1 MKPKTLILMIVAVVC
16 GLAASYMTSRVI
28 AERGTQSDVEKVG
41 VLVARRNLAMGILI
55 TDPDKLFEEKQ
66 FTKGEEPKKAIRDI
80 DELKGRRLNK
90 PLNAEAF
97 VTDDD
102 LINKDKDGLA
112 ALMPK
117 GMRAVALNVNAA
129 SIVGGFVLPHSHVDI
144 LSVIASPNGES
155 NAKIILQNILV
166 LAVDQS
172 SNRPD
177 DRQAVVSN
185 TVTLQVTPEQAERL
199 ALAQKMGTL
208 SLSLRSF
215 GDDDRV
221 TTAGAT
227 PQGMLKGDKPGDDP
241 LVDNSD
247 VGSPRG
253 RTPSWASK
261 VPEVPAAAQDSAPE
275 PKPAEPPP
283 APKPVHTMT
292 IYNGQTPTKAI
303 FTLDDKDEAISTRI
317 EKSQPDA
324 DAAPKAPPQAEV
336 PQKP

>member
-28 AERGTQSDVEKVG
+28 AERGTQTDVEKVG
-41 VLVARRNLAMGILI
+41 VLVARRNLSMGILI
-55 TDPDKLFEEKQ
+55 TEPDKLFEEKQ

-80 DELKGRRLNK
+80 DDLKGRRLNK
-90 PLNAEAF
+90 PLTAEQF
-97 VTDDD
+97 VTADD
-102 LINKDKDGLA
+102 LIDKDKDGLA

-144 LSVIASPNGES
+144 LSVITGQNGES

-172 SNRPD
+172 ANRPD

-215 GDDDRV
+215 GDDDKV
-221 TTAGAT
+221 TTGGAT
-227 PQGMLKGDKPGDDP
+227 PQGILKGDKMGAEDP

-247 VGSPRG
+247 VGSPRS
-253 RTPSWASK
+253 RPPSWASK
-261 VPEVPAAAQDSAPE
+261 VPEVPAASQEPAPE
-275 PKPAEPPP
+275 VKPAEPPP
-283 APKPVHTMT
+283 PKAVHTMT

-303 FTLDDKDEAISTRI
+303 FTLDDKDEATNTRI

-324 DAAPKAPPQAEV
+324 EPAPKAPAHPVA
-336 PQKP
+336 PQKS